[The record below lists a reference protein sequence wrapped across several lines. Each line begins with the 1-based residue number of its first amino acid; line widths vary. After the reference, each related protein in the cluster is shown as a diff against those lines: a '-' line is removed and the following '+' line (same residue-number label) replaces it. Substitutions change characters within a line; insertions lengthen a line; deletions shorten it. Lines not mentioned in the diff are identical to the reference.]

1 MIHRTSHFPFMGFQ
15 SQIHCIPISSRKQ
28 CFLYWWGAVAAALD
42 TKRKIIFM
50 LWRNLFHAFFLS
62 SIGIAED
69 AVVKSK
75 CLKQSVTKFFIWKSF
90 AMNLFLSPE
99 QQTPPPNFSPLC
111 PVNSI
116 FYAPTPPSENNMASL
131 DDNN

>member
-28 CFLYWWGAVAAALD
+28 CFLYWWGAVAATLD

-50 LWRNLFHAFFLS
+50 LWGNLFRAFVINWDCRGCCS
-62 SIGIAED
+62 EEQMSKAECYQVLYLEKFCYEPLFVARTAD
-69 AVVKSK
+69 ASP
-75 CLKQSVTKFFIWKSF
+75 Q
-90 AMNLFLSPE
+90 LF
-99 QQTPPPNFSPLC
+99 PLC